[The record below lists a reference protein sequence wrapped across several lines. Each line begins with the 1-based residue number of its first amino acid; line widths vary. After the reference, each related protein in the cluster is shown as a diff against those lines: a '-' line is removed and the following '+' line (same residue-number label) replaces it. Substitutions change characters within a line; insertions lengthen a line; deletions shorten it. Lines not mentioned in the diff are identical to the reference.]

1 MKRLH
6 IHITVDDLAKAIGF
20 YSVLLG
26 AEPTK
31 AKPDYAKWMLEDPR
45 INFAVSTRSARAGL
59 DHLGI
64 QVTEEAEADAIVG
77 RLADAQAETMP
88 ELATTCCYARSDK
101 HWVND
106 PAGIPWEIYRTLE
119 DAEIYG
125 PERPQSAAEQGG
137 ACCKPAALAGNRT

>member
-6 IHITVDDLAKAIGF
+6 VHITVDDLARAIGF

-31 AKPDYAKWMLEDPR
+31 VKPDYAKWMLEDPR
-45 INFAVSTRSARAGL
+45 INLAVSTRSSRTGL

-64 QVTEEAEADAIVG
+64 QVTEEAEANAVVE
-77 RLADAQAETMP
+77 RLDEAQAETMP

-101 HWVND
+101 HWVTD

-125 PERPQSAAEQGG
+125 PERRQPATEQSG
-137 ACCKPAALAGNRT
+137 ACCAPASMTGGQS